1 MKNKLQRWSNKK
13 LVACVV
19 GPLWDWVHEGDV
31 DLRLRCFRTLG
42 GDVGD
47 VDLPSKTDNAK
58 SVDSLVSKCRCLIVE
73 TLMQY
78 AQGSGSAAY
87 KECWKEELAAK
98 LKKKGS
104 PAKVYPRVY
113 PYGPEAAKTQAGF
126 KAVPFTFFATT
137 LACMYTFLAVEKK
150 MWPKVFAEYSYPM
163 TQLWPETQVRRAVHF
178 ITTCKGFL
186 DDVLDCYE
194 ESGAEYYGDEQE
206 EDEDDDDD
214 EDEDGEDEDG
224 EDEDQLVLSQ
234 VDDVF

>member
-1 MKNKLQRWSNKK
+1 
-13 LVACVV
+13 
-19 GPLWDWVHEGDV
+19 
-31 DLRLRCFRTLG
+31 
-42 GDVGD
+42 
-47 VDLPSKTDNAK
+47 
-58 SVDSLVSKCRCLIVE
+58 
-73 TLMQY
+73 
-78 AQGSGSAAY
+78 
-87 KECWKEELAAK
+87 
-98 LKKKGS
+98 
-104 PAKVYPRVY
+104 
-113 PYGPEAAKTQAGF
+113 
-126 KAVPFTFFATT
+126 
-137 LACMYTFLAVEKK
+137 
-150 MWPKVFAEYSYPM
+150 M